1 MESEYWI
8 VDTAFCLEVDKQKLH
23 PKYFYYWCKQFDFT
37 RYNKQGVLPSLTKND
52 LLKIEMP
59 IPPMELQVRF
69 VNIIEQADKS
79 EYELRSKIDAIDNDI
94 KSFINENMKRIEYRY
109 TLGKNTFIIMDGSIC
124 KVNPIFV

>member
-1 MESEYWI
+1 M
-8 VDTAFCLEVDKQKLH
+8 L
-23 PKYFYYWCKQFDFT
+23 
-37 RYNKQGVLPSLTKND
+37 
-52 LLKIEMP
+52 
-59 IPPMELQVRF
+59 
-69 VNIIEQADKS
+69 EQADKS